1 MSYQNHRIFTAS
13 AEISK
18 LSLFCSMCPIATF
31 FFPEESYDTKES
43 LDKILE
49 LQELHNALKGGR
61 YQIKG

>member
-1 MSYQNHRIFTAS
+1 
-13 AEISK
+13 
-18 LSLFCSMCPIATF
+18 MCPIATF